1 MKLIIFLL
9 LPLFGSA
16 QANTLQYQ
24 WRKISGPSQY
34 RIKSPKSAYTIVTNL
49 VTGVYQFELK
59 VTNSNK
65 FFSRDTMVLTVNPP
79 PDSKTDFTLKQYSLL
94 AGD

>member
-1 MKLIIFLL
+1 MKLIVFLL
-9 LPLFGSA
+9 LPLFGKT

-34 RIKSPKSAYTIVTNL
+34 TIISPKSPHTEITNL
-49 VTGVYQFELK
+49 SAGVYQFELK

-65 FFSRDTMVLTVNPP
+65 LSARDTMVLTVNPYP
-79 PDSKTDFTLKQYSLL
+79 GFKRNFTVKL
-94 AGD
+94 